1 MSDTDRTITK
11 TRREEHSEAT
21 RAALVQAA
29 RGLFAERGYAGV
41 PTEEIVRRA
50 RVTRGALYHHFAGK
64 QDLFQAVFEQVQ
76 EEVGAR
82 ITEVASAEPRAEK
95 HLEVGCDAF
104 LDVCLE
110 PAVQRIVLLDAPSV
124 LGWEAWHELDERHA
138 LGMIRM
144 SLEVAMAEGYLEEQ
158 PAGPLAHLL
167 LGALNEAAL
176 SIARAEDVKKAR
188 AEVGESLARLIEGLK
203 APAARTR

>member
-1 MSDTDRTITK
+1 MSNADGMSMK

-21 RAALVQAA
+21 RAALVEAA
-29 RGLFAERGYAGV
+29 RELFAEHGYSAV
-41 PTEEIVRRA
+41 ATEEIVRRA
-50 RVTRGALYHHFAGK
+50 RVTRGALYHHFKGK
-64 QDLFQAVFEQVQ
+64 QDLFHAVCEQVHG
-76 EEVGAR
+76 EIAAR
-82 ITEVASAEPRAEK
+82 ITSVASAEPLPEK
-95 HLEVGCDAF
+95 HLEVGCEAF

-144 SLEVAMAEGYLEEQ
+144 SLEVAMAEGYLEKQ
-158 PAGPLAHLL
+158 ATGPLAHLL

-176 SIARAEDVKKAR
+176 SIARAEDVERAR
-188 AEVGESLARLIEGLK
+188 AEVGESLARLLEGLK
-203 APAARTR
+203 APAARAR